1 MSVNTSSSVKAATFL
16 LLSLSTISMFALSTL
31 STSTTGRLFALGLFS
46 FSTIVSSS
54 PTTVSFKSPKPPE
67 EQEVSSSAE
76 VKDSANKGTVLGV
89 NIYILHLGKIFV
101 NSLFCYCRYF
111 VVIITFSI
119 MKINFTD
126 VFFSKKEVCFQ

>member
-54 PTTVSFKSPKPPE
+54 STTVSFKSPKPPE
-67 EQEVSSSAE
+67 EQEVSNSAE
-76 VKDSANKGTVLGV
+76 VKDSDNKGTVLGV